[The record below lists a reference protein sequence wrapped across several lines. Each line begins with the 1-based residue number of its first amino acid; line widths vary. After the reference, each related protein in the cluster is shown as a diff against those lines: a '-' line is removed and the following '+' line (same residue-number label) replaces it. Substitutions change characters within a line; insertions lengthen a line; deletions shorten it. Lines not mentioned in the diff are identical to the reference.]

1 MDDEYEKPLPGVS
14 SLNRPYWEG
23 LARHEFKLP
32 SCHGCGHVW
41 YPPAPWCPRCHSRDT
56 GWTAMSG
63 RGRVNSWTVVHV
75 TGLRGFRGDVP
86 YNVAEVTLDEGPRLI
101 TNLVDVEPDSI
112 RVGMP
117 VEIVYDDVA
126 AELTL
131 ARFRPL
137 AATQ

>member
-1 MDDEYEKPLPGVS
+1 MGAEYEKPLPGVS
-14 SLNRPYWEG
+14 NLNRPYWEG
-23 LARHEFKLP
+23 LARHEFNLP
-32 SCHGCGHVW
+32 QCHGCGHVW
-41 YPPAPWCPRCHSRDT
+41 YPPTPWCPRCHSRDI
-56 GWTAMSG
+56 GWAAMSG

-101 TNLVDVEPDSI
+101 TNLVDVEPGSI